1 MKIKIES
8 EFLPIPHLNYVPIGR
23 INDTR
28 NLKAL
33 QLTTRIFE
41 MEGK

>member
-8 EFLPIPHLNYVPIGR
+8 EFLPMPHSNYVPIGR
-23 INDTR
+23 IITTI

-33 QLTTRIFE
+33 LLTTRIFE